1 MDWDVWMMVGGGRGL
16 TRLFHIGFLRIRHS
30 SYPQAVSN
38 LAQGQVENEGTRY
51 HCGVCDHLP
60 PEWQSQD
67 GVGGLKKQGRGGLRL
82 SCEGCEDSERRGS
95 GSQRSWEG
103 RGGDAGMGTGTQW
116 ALSS

>member
-51 HCGVCDHLP
+51 HCRVCDHLP

-67 GVGGLKKQGRGGLRL
+67 GVGGTLV
-82 SCEGCEDSERRGS
+82 
-95 GSQRSWEG
+95 
-103 RGGDAGMGTGTQW
+103 GGDGVGTDGTHYLTLNIREMRILRNSNSQ
-116 ALSS
+116 ASP